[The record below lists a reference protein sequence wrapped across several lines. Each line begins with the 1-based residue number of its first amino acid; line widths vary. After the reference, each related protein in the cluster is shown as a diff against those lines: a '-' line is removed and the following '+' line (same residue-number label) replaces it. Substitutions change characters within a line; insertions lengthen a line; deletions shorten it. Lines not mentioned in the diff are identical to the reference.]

1 LKTPADNP
9 LLLDKANLDNPGA
22 DPAVWE
28 KVVRKL
34 GVGSMPPQGS
44 PRPDAQETA
53 RLRTWLATSLD
64 AAAERNDN
72 AGRVALHRLNRT
84 EYANAVRDLFGVTV
98 DISNLLPPDSSEF
111 GFDNIASV
119 LKVSPALLE
128 QYVTAGV
135 RVASV
140 AVGDPNME
148 SEAHT

>member
-1 LKTPADNP
+1 MSVSVGVSAGGGAQQPAARPAAAPAEYHTLITKYCVTCHNERLKTPADNP
-9 LLLDKANLDNPGA
+9 LLLDKVNLDNPGA

-72 AGRVALHRLNRT
+72 AGRVALHRL
-84 EYANAVRDLFGVTV
+84 
-98 DISNLLPPDSSEF
+98 
-111 GFDNIASV
+111 
-119 LKVSPALLE
+119 
-128 QYVTAGV
+128 
-135 RVASV
+135 
-140 AVGDPNME
+140 
-148 SEAHT
+148 